1 MPFALKTRQT
11 IHKRLRDGQASKS
24 HTKAVKSSYSTVS
37 CLGQAARISGRF
49 GCGVALWQEAAE
61 PEPLRMLKE
70 LDLPMPF
77 SGQCK
82 PRPTHRSTLTDS
94 VSMSQYCLRSTC
106 PFTLGFVAL
115 SSNASTRSGS
125 QVRVRHP
132 ACPDPSR
139 TL

>member
-11 IHKRLRDGQASKS
+11 IR
-24 HTKAVKSSYSTVS
+24 
-37 CLGQAARISGRF
+37 QAARISGRF

-94 VSMSQYCLRSTC
+94 VSMSVLSQINLPLYSWIRGLVIQCFHEVWVTGEGAPPSLPRSEQN
-106 PFTLGFVAL
+106 AL
-115 SSNASTRSGS
+115 IRRTKHDKAINASRLQHLALNSRS
-125 QVRVRHP
+125 
-132 ACPDPSR
+132 
-139 TL
+139 